1 MNFVEAV
8 TLLFQGKRIRRKS
21 WTTFPTSH
29 IVIEKFDGV
38 TDWVLHYDNIK
49 TPCSADAWFGTDDI
63 MAKDWEI
70 LE

>member
-29 IVIEKFDGV
+29 IVIEKFDGT
-38 TDWVLHYDNIK
+38 TDWVLHYDSDD
-49 TPCSADAWFGTDDI
+49 TAYSADAWFGTDDI

-70 LE
+70 ME